1 MRSGRLLG
9 CFDINLAIMVMIMII
24 IKAVNKIPSAL
35 HLAVSSFFFP
45 PSFLRDSTTS
55 NDDEEGEEG
64 GKQLKI

>member
-1 MRSGRLLG
+1 
-9 CFDINLAIMVMIMII
+9 MVMIMII